1 MPARLQLIARTGH
14 PDFLDLPWD
23 EPLAEWESERLVEV
37 VRGIHRHVVRFVEY
51 ESPSGP
57 ALYALKELPAPIAR
71 REYGL
76 LRSLAAEEMPV
87 VEAVGVVTE
96 RGEDLEAILITRHLD
111 YSLPFRTLFARGSVP
126 DLRRRLLDAGAELLV
141 RLHLG
146 GFFWGDCSLSN
157 TLFRRDAGALAAYL
171 VDAET
176 GEMHPSL
183 SDGQRAHDL
192 MIAEDNV
199 AGELADV
206 EAELGREGELAPE
219 ETAAEL
225 VTRYESLWNELTREE
240 SFGDDTRYKIDDRLH
255 RLNELGFDVDELEL
269 IAGDGGYRLRLNP
282 RVVEPGHHRRRLHA
296 LTGLM
301 AQENQARRMLNDLAR
316 YRAELDRKG
325 GRPVPETVAVHRWLS
340 EVFEPAVAAVPAEL
354 WGKRDAAEVFH
365 EALEHRWFLSQQA
378 GEDIGLMPAVKAYVD
393 DVLRHAADERA
404 VLEPGARPKTRMTR
418 STSRAAKQ
426 PLRDLRD
433 EHPLVR
439 MLIMRRL
446 IQLDALQDDGG
457 RRHVARVPVDH
468 RDLVGDVLAARDL
481 AEDGVLA
488 VEPRRRV
495 GGDDEEL
502 AAVRVRPGIR
512 HRERA
517 PLDLVVVELVLELVA
532 GAAGSRPLG
541 ATALDHEVRDHAV
554 EDEAV
559 VEALAGKLG
568 EVLDRLRRIVREE
581 LELDCSFAGV
591 KGRFCHAGTVSKA
604 ATRRAAATRSG
615 IVGCEKSQR

>member
-1 MPARLQLIARTGH
+1 MPPRLQLIARTGH

-51 ESPSGP
+51 EGPNGP

-96 RGEDLEAILITRHLD
+96 RGDGLEAALITRHLD

-183 SDGQRAHDL
+183 SNGQRGHDL
-192 MIAEDNV
+192 MIAEENV

-225 VTRYESLWNELTREE
+225 VARYESLWNELTREE
-240 SFGDDTRYKIDDRLH
+240 SFDDTTRFKIDDRLH

-269 IAGDGGYRLRLNP
+269 VAGEDGYKLRLNP

-316 YRAELDRKG
+316 FRAELDRKG

-340 EVFEPAVAAVPAEL
+340 EVFEPAVAAVPPEL

-393 DVLRHAADERA
+393 DVLQHAADERA
-404 VLEPGARPKTRMTR
+404 VLEPGART
-418 STSRAAKQ
+418 Q
-426 PLRDLRD
+426 G
-433 EHPLVR
+433 E
-439 MLIMRRL
+439 
-446 IQLDALQDDGG
+446 
-457 RRHVARVPVDH
+457 
-468 RDLVGDVLAARDL
+468 
-481 AEDGVLA
+481 
-488 VEPRRRV
+488 
-495 GGDDEEL
+495 DDE
-502 AAVRVRPGIR
+502 G
-512 HRERA
+512 
-517 PLDLVVVELVLELVA
+517 D
-532 GAAGSRPLG
+532 
-541 ATALDHEVRDHAV
+541 
-554 EDEAV
+554 
-559 VEALAGKLG
+559 
-568 EVLDRLRRIVREE
+568 
-581 LELDCSFAGV
+581 
-591 KGRFCHAGTVSKA
+591 
-604 ATRRAAATRSG
+604 
-615 IVGCEKSQR
+615 